1 MPLNIAALPL
11 ELLFSIV
18 SYLNLEDFV
27 KLGKTNRKILGEVLH
42 DERINKEMVKVS
54 CQPHFPLPRPHNS
67 RPMMIVIVAV
77 IIVLVLGSAIG

>member
-1 MPLNIAALPL
+1 MPLDIATLPL

-42 DERINKEMVKVS
+42 DERINKEMVKVR
-54 CQPHFPLPRPHNS
+54 CQPQFPSPLPPYS
-67 RPMMIVIVAV
+67 VQ
-77 IIVLVLGSAIG
+77 